1 MRSTRRVI
9 TLRMGLLVIFIKP
22 ATVSVV
28 GKCCELGRWM
38 EEVDAQ
44 IHGFFTCDIVSSNTV
59 PWMAKCRKSS
69 NLGTEDFY
77 DALPATAQPPIPNGS
92 THFLRIAYARPQR

>member
-28 GKCCELGRWM
+28 GKCCEL
-38 EEVDAQ
+38 
-44 IHGFFTCDIVSSNTV
+44 
-59 PWMAKCRKSS
+59 
-69 NLGTEDFY
+69 
-77 DALPATAQPPIPNGS
+77 
-92 THFLRIAYARPQR
+92 